1 MQLDVKCTHEGM
13 LKMNN
18 FTKEELQE
26 LLSLLDNESPLKN
39 KIQALIVNHPKP
51 DEPVSHRFIVKPGA
65 VPCLT
70 KNKGKIELYKI
81 HLD

>member
-1 MQLDVKCTHEGM
+1 
-13 LKMNN
+13 MNN
-18 FTKEELQE
+18 FTKDELQE
-26 LLSLLDNESPLKN
+26 LLALCDHESLLKN
-39 KIQALIVNHPKP
+39 KIQAMIVNYPKP

-70 KNKGKIELYKI
+70 KNEGKIELYKI